1 MTHRI
6 HSSSPLLPSPS
17 LLSTELHVLG
27 GEESRRAGSS
37 KGEVGNIGELGRSD
51 RDPRRD
57 LHGVEEPRGRG
68 LWVTGEEHQDLACT
82 VGVAGE
88 ERPGD
93 HAGEERSWATVGA
106 HQRGEKLRTEG
117 DPSRERDLTPG
128 RRGAAGGRQL
138 QQLSRG

>member
-1 MTHRI
+1 MLR
-6 HSSSPLLPSPS
+6 
-17 LLSTELHVLG
+17 

-57 LHGVEEPRGRG
+57 LHGVEEPRGRD

-106 HQRGEKLRTEG
+106 HQRGEKLRPREIHRGSGISPLGGEEPRVG
-117 DPSRERDLTPG
+117 DS
-128 RRGAAGGRQL
+128 
-138 QQLSRG
+138 SNS

>member
-27 GEESRRAGSS
+27 EESRRAGAPE
-37 KGEVGNIGELGRSD
+37 GEVGNTGELGRSG
-51 RDPRRD
+51 RDPRQD

-68 LWVTGEEHQDLACT
+68 LWVTGEEHQDLART
-82 VGVAGE
+82 VGVVGE

-93 HAGEERSWATVGA
+93 HAGEERSWATMGA
-106 HQRGEKLRTEG
+106 HQRGE
-117 DPSRERDLTPG
+117 
-128 RRGAAGGRQL
+128 
-138 QQLSRG
+138 